1 MNLVCHSPLFLSHRF
16 FGAPDN
22 NTRAAAR
29 LDTCSSLDGCHCFK
43 QSQNYKLTMTMKPSE
58 KESSDDPTTT
68 AKRSKPPPPT
78 LSKRQRHAAGPNP
91 SNTWQQQP
99 QIKSAGARARAY
111 IAYAGLADDDDDDD
125 VGDDGENGDNS
136 NVVAGEQLTS
146 HSSSTKKKKSSRANS
161 AAAKLLLDPQI
172 DLNSPEVKFGRMLGG
187 NDQRKRHEAVK
198 MLRSYLTSRA
208 DFTKG
213 GVGFSQ
219 LDFLKLWKVRRLYI
233 RSKIHQSI

>member
-1 MNLVCHSPLFLSHRF
+1 
-16 FGAPDN
+16 
-22 NTRAAAR
+22 
-29 LDTCSSLDGCHCFK
+29 
-43 QSQNYKLTMTMKPSE
+43 MKPSE
-58 KESSDDPTTT
+58 KESSDDSTTT

-99 QIKSAGARARAY
+99 RIKSAGARARAY
-111 IAYAGLADDDDDDD
+111 IAYAGLADDDD
-125 VGDDGENGDNS
+125 VDGENGDNS
-136 NVVAGEQLTS
+136 KVVAGEQLTS

-233 RSKIHQSI
+233 RSKIHQSIWLIFRLSFVWMLLLFPPTSILLNFLFYILGSMVYTLHGWQGTRSG